1 MRVGLVAAIL
11 VVVSVALPTMADATT
26 CAGLLSF
33 DEAAVVLDGIA
44 QPGPTAPDGT
54 LASPATFE
62 VLRYVKGT
70 GPARV
75 QVHTGTTVDGA
86 MVAIIPGSIAPRAGE
101 TWRILATDGAD
112 LSEPIPTVC
121 TKAEQLEDAAVF
133 PGDQEVAD
141 DSGSWSSWA
150 LLALPVGGQA
160 SRGADGHAHASGALT
175 PGDATASSRRM
186 ASRDRDRSR

>member
-1 MRVGLVAAIL
+1 MRVGLVSAL
-11 VVVSVALPTMADATT
+11 FVVSVVLPTMADATT

-33 DEAAVVLDGIA
+33 DDAAVVLDGIA

-75 QVHTGTTVDGA
+75 QAHTGTTVDGA
-86 MVAIIPGSIAPRAGE
+86 MVAVIPGSIAPRAGE
-101 TWRILATDGAD
+101 TWRILATDEAD

-121 TKAEQLEDAAVF
+121 TQTEQLEDATVT
-133 PGDQEVAD
+133 GDHEVAD

-150 LLALPVGGQA
+150 LLAFPLGVAGIAWRQWVRPRVR
-160 SRGADGHAHASGALT
+160 SS
-175 PGDATASSRRM
+175 DAR
-186 ASRDRDRSR
+186 